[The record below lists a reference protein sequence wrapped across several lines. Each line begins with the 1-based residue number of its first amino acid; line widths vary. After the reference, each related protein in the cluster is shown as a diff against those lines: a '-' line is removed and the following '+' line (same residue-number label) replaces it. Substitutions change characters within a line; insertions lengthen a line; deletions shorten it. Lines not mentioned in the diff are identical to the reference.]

1 MRLRLLAAFA
11 ALVAGVTAV
20 VVVALLAA
28 PIARADGDPAS
39 DWLLSQPAFTSYD
52 KSVSKSEAA
61 RLVSMLNSAK
71 EKGFPLKVAVIVSPY
86 DLGAVPVLYK
96 KPQTYAKFLGQEIYF
111 VTKDEL
117 LVVMPNGYGI
127 YKARGLPAAD
137 KALVAGLP
145 RLDSTNGTD
154 LVQAAQQAVQK
165 LAARRGIT
173 LSASSSSSGGSSVW
187 VERGEIA
194 GAVVVIALLA
204 FGGRWFWRRR
214 HA

>member
-1 MRLRLLAAFA
+1 MRLRLLASFA
-11 ALVAGVTAV
+11 ALAAGIAAV
-20 VVVALLAA
+20 VIVALLLA
-28 PIARADGDPAS
+28 PLARGDGDPAS
-39 DWLLSQPAFTSYD
+39 DWLLTQPAFTSYD

-61 RLVSMLNSAK
+61 KLVAMLTDAK
-71 EKGFPLKVAVIVSPY
+71 AKGFPLKVAVIVSPY

-96 KPQTYAKFLGQEIYF
+96 RPQTYAKFLGQEIYF

-127 YKARGLPAAD
+127 YKARGLPTAD
-137 KALVAGLP
+137 KSLVAALP
-145 RLDSTNGTD
+145 KLDTTNGTA
-154 LVQAAQQAVQK
+154 LLQAAQQAVQK

-173 LSASSSSSGGSSVW
+173 LSASSASSGGTSVW

-194 GAVVVIALLA
+194 GAVVLIGLLA
-204 FGGRWFWRRR
+204 LGGRWFWRRR

>member
-1 MRLRLLAAFA
+1 MRLRLLAAVC
-11 ALVAGVTAV
+11 ALAAGVAAV
-20 VVVALLAA
+20 VIIALLAA

-61 RLVSMLNSAK
+61 KLVAMLTDAK
-71 EKGFPLKVAVIVSPY
+71 KKGFPLKVAVIVSPY

-96 KPQTYAKFLGQEIYF
+96 RPQTYAKFLGQEIYF

-127 YKARGLPAAD
+127 YKAQGLPAAD

-145 RLDSTNGTD
+145 KLDTSNGTA

-165 LAARRGIT
+165 LAARRGIA
-173 LSASSSSSGGSSVW
+173 LSASSASSGGSSVW

-194 GAVVVIALLA
+194 GAVVVIGLLTL
-204 FGGRWFWRRR
+204 GGRWIWRRR

>member
-1 MRLRLLAAFA
+1 MRLRLLAATGALA
-11 ALVAGVTAV
+11 AGGAAV
-20 VVVALLAA
+20 VIVALLAA

-39 DWLLSQPAFTSYD
+39 DWLLTQPAFTSYD

-61 RLVSMLNSAK
+61 RLVSMLTDAK
-71 EKGFPLKVAVIVSPY
+71 TKGFPLKVAVIVSPY

-96 KPQTYAKFLGQEIYF
+96 RPQTYAKFLGQEIYF

-127 YKARGLPAAD
+127 YKAVGLPAAD
-137 KALVAGLP
+137 KTLVASLP
-145 RLDSTNGTD
+145 KLDTTNGTA

-173 LSASSSSSGGSSVW
+173 LSASTTSSGGSSVW

-194 GAVVVIALLA
+194 GAVGVIGLLA
-204 FGGRWFWRRR
+204 LGGRWFWRRR

>member
-1 MRLRLLAAFA
+1 ML
-11 ALVAGVTAV
+11 T
-20 VVVALLAA
+20 
-28 PIARADGDPAS
+28 
-39 DWLLSQPAFTSYD
+39 QPAFTSYD

-61 RLVSMLNSAK
+61 KLVAMLTDAK
-71 EKGFPLKVAVIVSPY
+71 AKGFPLKVAVIVSPY

-96 KPQTYAKFLGQEIYF
+96 RPQTYAKFLGQEIYF

-127 YKARGLPAAD
+127 YKARGLPGAD
-137 KALVAGLP
+137 KTLVAKLP
-145 RLDSTNGTD
+145 KLDTTNGTA
-154 LVQAAQQAVQK
+154 LLQAAEQAVQK

-173 LSASSSSSGGSSVW
+173 LSASSASSGGTSVW

-194 GAVVVIALLA
+194 GAVVLIGLLA
-204 FGGRWFWRRR
+204 LGGRWVWRRR

>member
-1 MRLRLLAAFA
+1 VRLRLLASFA
-11 ALVAGVTAV
+11 ALAAGIAAV
-20 VVVALLAA
+20 FVVALLAA
-28 PIARADGDPAS
+28 PLARADGDPAS

-61 RLVSMLNSAK
+61 TLVAMLTDAK
-71 EKGFPLKVAVIVSPY
+71 TKGFPLKVAVIVSPY

-96 KPQTYAKFLGQEIYF
+96 RPQTYAKFLGQEIYF

-127 YKARGLPAAD
+127 YKAQGLPAAD
-137 KALVAGLP
+137 RTLVARLP
-145 RLDSTNGTD
+145 KLDTTNGTA

-165 LAARRGIT
+165 LAARRGIA
-173 LSASSSSSGGSSVW
+173 LSASTASTGGSSVW

-194 GAVVVIALLA
+194 GAVVVIGLLA
-204 FGGRWFWRRR
+204 LGGRWLWRRR
-214 HA
+214 TA

>member
-1 MRLRLLAAFA
+1 MRLRLLASFA
-11 ALVAGVTAV
+11 ALAAGIAAATI
-20 VVVALLAA
+20 VALLAA
-28 PIARADGDPAS
+28 PIASADGDPAS
-39 DWLLSQPAFTSYD
+39 DWLLTQPAFTSYD
-52 KSVSKSEAA
+52 KSISKSE
-61 RLVSMLNSAK
+61 SAK
-71 EKGFPLKVAVIVSPY
+71 LVAMLTDAKTRGFPLKVAVIVSPY

-96 KPQTYAKFLGQEIYF
+96 RPQTYAKFLGQEIYF

-137 KALVAGLP
+137 KTLVARLP
-145 RLDSTNGTD
+145 KLDTTNGTA

-165 LAARRGIT
+165 LAARRGIA
-173 LSASSSSSGGSSVW
+173 LSASSASTGGSSVW

-194 GAVVVIALLA
+194 GAVVVIGLLA
-204 FGGRWFWRRR
+204 LGGRWAWRRR